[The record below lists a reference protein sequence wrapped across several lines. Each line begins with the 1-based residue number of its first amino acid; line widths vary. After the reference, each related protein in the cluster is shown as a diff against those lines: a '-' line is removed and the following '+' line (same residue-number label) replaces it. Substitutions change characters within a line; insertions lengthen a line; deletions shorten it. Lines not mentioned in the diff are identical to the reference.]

1 MSDAI
6 KAGFIYS
13 LLVFFV
19 AAMLGSIRQTL
30 LVPLFGPVTAVMIEL
45 PIILAISWNICG
57 IVLKNVPVVAAYGP
71 RLIMGAT
78 ALACV
83 LLEEMALGT
92 LVFGQSFAT
101 FAGQFATAQGLIGL
115 AGQVVFGL
123 IPLVRR
129 VAPQPIG
136 D

>member
-6 KAGFIYS
+6 KAGIVYS
-13 LLVFFV
+13 LLVFLV

-30 LVPLFGPVTAVMIEL
+30 LVPWFGPVTAIMIEL
-45 PIILAISWNICG
+45 PIVLAIAWNVCG
-57 IVLKNVPVVAAYGP
+57 IVLKNIPVDTAMGQ

-78 ALACV
+78 ALVCV
-83 LLEEMALGT
+83 LLEEMALAT
-92 LVFGQSFAT
+92 LAFGQSFAT
-101 FAGQFATAQGLIGL
+101 FAGQYSTMPGLIGL
-115 AGQVVFGL
+115 AGQAVFGL

-129 VAPQPIG
+129 AAPEPAG

>member
-1 MSDAI
+1 MSDAV
-6 KAGFIYS
+6 KAGIIYS
-13 LLVFFV
+13 LLVFLV

-30 LVPLFGPVTAVMIEL
+30 LVPWFGTVTAVMIEL
-45 PIILAISWNICG
+45 PIVLAIAWNVCG
-57 IVLKNVPVVAAYGP
+57 IVLKNIPVDAAVGP

-83 LLEEMALGT
+83 LLEEMALAT
-92 LVFGQSFAT
+92 LAFGQSFAT
-101 FAGQFATAQGLIGL
+101 FAGQYLTLPGLMGL
-115 AGQVVFGL
+115 AGQVVFAL

-129 VAPQPIG
+129 VTPQPFG